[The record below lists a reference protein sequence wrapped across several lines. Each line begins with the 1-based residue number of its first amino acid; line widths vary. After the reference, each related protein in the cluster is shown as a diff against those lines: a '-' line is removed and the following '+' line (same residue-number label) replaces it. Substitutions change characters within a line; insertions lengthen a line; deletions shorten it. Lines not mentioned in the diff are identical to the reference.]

1 MKHALPLNAAIIA
14 GMLILPL
21 GAPLALE
28 ALEMAAEENV
38 APTINRTFK
47 DPELD
52 IDRYTQSFSGESREV
67 FTAREEVIATIGL
80 EPGQTIADIGAGTGI
95 YTRLFAREVGAEG
108 KVLAVDIAPDF
119 LAHIDN
125 WADEEGLDQIS
136 TILGEDQ
143 SPNLPENSVDVIFS
157 SDTYHHFEY
166 PVTMVS
172 EMHKALRDG
181 GAMIIVDYERTP
193 ERAQHVRAPKQSV
206 IAEVESAG
214 FKLVAEEN
222 ISGFTENYFLRF
234 EKN

>member
-1 MKHALPLNAAIIA
+1 MKHATALSAAIIA
-14 GMLILPL
+14 AALA
-21 GAPLALE
+21 APLSHPPAL
-28 ALEMAAEENV
+28 AAEDNV

-52 IDRYTQSFSGESREV
+52 TSRYAQSFSGESREV

-95 YTRLFAREVGAEG
+95 YTRLFAREVGPAGE
-108 KVLAVDIAPDF
+108 VLAVDIAPRF
-119 LAHIDN
+119 LTYVEN
-125 WADEEGLDQIS
+125 WAEEEGFEQIT

-166 PVTMVS
+166 PVTMAA

-181 GAMIIVDYERTP
+181 GVMIVVDYERTP
-193 ERAQHVRAPKQSV
+193 EREQHVRAPKSSV
-206 IAEVESAG
+206 IAEIESVG
-214 FKLVAEEN
+214 FRLISEEH
-222 ISGFTENYFLRF
+222 ISGFSENYFLRF
-234 EKN
+234 AKN

>member
-1 MKHALPLNAAIIA
+1 MIA
-14 GMLILPL
+14 GVLILPL
-21 GAPLALE
+21 GAPHAI
-28 ALEMAAEENV
+28 AAEENV
-38 APTINRTFK
+38 APIINRTFK

-52 IDRYTQSFSGESREV
+52 INRYAESFSGESREV

-108 KVLAVDIAPDF
+108 EVLAVDIAPNF
-119 LAHIDN
+119 LTYIDN
-125 WADEEGLDQIS
+125 WAEEEGLDQIT

-143 SPNLPENSVDVIFS
+143 TPNLPENSVDVIFS

-181 GAMIIVDYERTP
+181 GVMIIVDYERTP
-193 ERAQHVRAPKQSV
+193 ERAQHVRAPKRSV
-206 IAEVESAG
+206 IAEVESTG
-214 FKLVAEEN
+214 FKLVADEN

>member
-1 MKHALPLNAAIIA
+1 MKHALTLGAAIIA
-14 GMLILPL
+14 GALA
-21 GAPLALE
+21 APLSSPYA
-28 ALEMAAEENV
+28 MAAEENV

-52 IDRYTQSFSGESREV
+52 TSRYAESFSGESREV

-108 KVLAVDIAPDF
+108 EVLAVDIAQSF
-119 LAHIDN
+119 LAYIDN
-125 WADEEGLDQIS
+125 WAEEEGLDQIT

-143 SPNLPENSVDVIFS
+143 TPNLPENSVDVIFS

-166 PVTMVS
+166 PITMVA

-181 GAMIIVDYERTP
+181 GEMIVVDYERTP
-193 ERAQHVRAPKQSV
+193 EREQHVRAPKSSV
-206 IAEVESAG
+206 IAEIESAG
-214 FKLVAEEN
+214 FRLVAEEH
-222 ISGFTENYFLRF
+222 ISGFSENYYLRF
-234 EKN
+234 AKN